1 MMVAAQKAKEAGVGQ
16 AADGIVDTL
25 RRRAPLQ
32 LLNMNQL
39 FFVLAVSR
47 KCAVWGKSR
56 YSFRN
61 WPMGLHST
69 QEPQKSGS
77 ACSRYPNGRISA
89 ELMELLSHLRHLLS

>member
-16 AADGIVDTL
+16 AADGIVDAL

-47 KCAVWGKSR
+47 KESAPFGENRDTLFVIGPWV
-56 YSFRN
+56 FIQHRN
-61 WPMGLHST
+61 LRRADPLVPATPTVGS
-69 QEPQKSGS
+69 PQ
-77 ACSRYPNGRISA
+77 N
-89 ELMELLSHLRHLLS
+89 